1 MDFERHNNTLKVN
14 GTSLGRFPFDLYW
27 VFNIGG
33 CQVTFALIL

>member
-27 VFNIGG
+27 VSTSA
-33 CQVTFALIL
+33 VVRSPLR